1 MSGKMR
7 LRLTARIAIPVI
19 FVACAGGGQLMKF
32 ENDRDLPREL
42 PQEIQ
47 EKFRVKEEV
56 EPTSKPN
63 PLIQADKDSSP
74 LARGNGP
81 KKKATKIKKRPY
93 PTPVPEPSLAAAL
106 PPSKVATEV
115 ESPKPFV
122 FPVRRPEKP
131 AIWIGEKQVYDVS
144 YFGISA
150 GDFVVRVL
158 PFKAV
163 SDRKVYHVEGTA
175 VSSKVFS
182 LFYRLN
188 DLVETFIDYEGLF
201 THRFHILLD
210 ETKQARDALE
220 LNDSEKG
227 QTFYWNR
234 WQRKNQPYIETKEY
248 FPVKPFSQD
257 SLSALYYLRSLP
269 LPDGAVVTFPVIN
282 EGKSWDAVIT
292 VLRREMVDSPMGK
305 VRAIVLRPEAK
316 YQGILKKQGEQYLWL
331 TDDDRKF
338 LVRLEAKVK
347 IGTVVAK
354 LKEVELGTPENK

>member
-1 MSGKMR
+1 MR
-7 LRLTARIAIPVI
+7 LRLPARIAIPII

-32 ENDRDLPREL
+32 ENDHDLPRDLPPEV
-42 PQEIQ
+42 Q

-56 EPTSKPN
+56 EAPSKSN
-63 PLIQADKDSSP
+63 PPIEEAKESSS
-74 LARGNGP
+74 LARGYGP
-81 KKKATKIKKRPY
+81 KKRAKKNKKRPL
-93 PTPVPEPSLAAAL
+93 PTSVSEPAVASAF
-106 PPSKVATEV
+106 PQPKVAAEV

-144 YFGISA
+144 YFGVSA

-158 PFKAV
+158 PFKVV

-175 VSSKVFS
+175 VSSQVFS

-220 LNDSEKG
+220 LNDSEKA

-282 EGKSWDAVIT
+282 EGKSWDAVVT
-292 VLRREMVDSPMGK
+292 VLRREMIDSPMGK
-305 VRAIVLRPEAK
+305 VRAIVLKPEAR
-316 YQGILKKQGEQYLWL
+316 YQGILKKQGDQYLWL